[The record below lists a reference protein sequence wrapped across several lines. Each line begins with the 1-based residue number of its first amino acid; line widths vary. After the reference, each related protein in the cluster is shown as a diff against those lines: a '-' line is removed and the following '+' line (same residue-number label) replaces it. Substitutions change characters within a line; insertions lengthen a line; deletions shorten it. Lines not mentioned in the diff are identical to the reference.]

1 MSGWRETGAMR
12 AIARIARHGALPA
25 AALAIAWIVGLA
37 IHTYAA
43 RHDETL
49 RLQDLAGSR
58 EAIQG
63 VSIGGVVKD
72 GYHRTTFRV
81 QEGHVSSRTEVL
93 EQPRWT
99 FADGGFGQSGEGKT
113 YTAQREDDGTY
124 KVIVYP
130 TKDGSLVG
138 VGERAYASPSI
149 AYRGQRG
156 PVGQPA
162 LANRLEDGI
171 ATIGD
176 RVYFTAPVSGKFT
189 GQSGIYELKFYEWW
203 QEQRIDKKEYAPRK
217 LADIDLSANAQGEG
231 GAIEVLGLEAI
242 GGKLALVTA
251 ERGALHVRCYDP
263 DTGAELGAIAVPDVR
278 PAAAPDDA
286 AAAGNRAAY
295 EAHPD
300 ASRSL
305 LTLAFERAAA
315 GESGR
320 PTTTVL
326 VLDFAGGGIELAQRF
341 DVDMNDGEADT
352 DSAMSAMYY
361 RDGKLYAVKSRR
373 EPQNSDTRIAYE
385 WLRPRHL
392 YIYVYDRQS
401 LAYKGELLT
410 DVNDDSIRLVN
421 MPANGSNSVYEQL
434 DYRRFADVSIA
445 WDTDTEGTS

>member
-43 RHDETL
+43 RDDETL

-72 GYHRTTFRV
+72 GYHRMTFRV
-81 QEGHVSSRTEVL
+81 QDGHVSSRTEVL

-99 FADGGFGQSGEGKT
+99 FADGGSGQPGVGKT
-113 YTAQREDDGTY
+113 YNVQREGDGSY
-124 KVIVYP
+124 KVYIYP
-130 TKDGSLVG
+130 TKDGTMTG
-138 VGERAYASPSI
+138 AGDRAYAGPPI
-149 AYRGQRG
+149 PYRGQHG
-156 PVGQPA
+156 PSGQPVLASRLQDGLA
-162 LANRLEDGI
+162 L
-171 ATIGD
+171 IGD
-176 RVYFTAPVSGKFT
+176 RVFFTAPVSGNFI
-189 GQSGIYELKFYEWW
+189 GQSGIYELKFYGWW
-203 QEQRIDKKEYAPRK
+203 MEQRVDKNEYAPRK
-217 LADIDLSANAQGEG
+217 LADIDLSANEQGEG
-231 GAIEVLGLEAI
+231 GAIVVLGLEAVD
-242 GGKLALVTA
+242 GKLALVTA
-251 ERGALHVRCYDP
+251 ERGSLHVRCYDP

-278 PAAAPDDA
+278 PAAAPGDA
-286 AAAGNRAAY
+286 AAANDRSAY

-300 ASRSL
+300 VSRSL

-320 PTTTVL
+320 PATTVL
-326 VLDFAGGGIELAQRF
+326 VLDFAGGGVELAQRF

-352 DSAMSAMYY
+352 DSAISAMYY

-373 EPQNSDTRIAYE
+373 EPQNPDTRIAYE

-421 MPANGSNSVYEQL
+421 ANGSSPAYEQL

-445 WDTDTEGTS
+445 WD